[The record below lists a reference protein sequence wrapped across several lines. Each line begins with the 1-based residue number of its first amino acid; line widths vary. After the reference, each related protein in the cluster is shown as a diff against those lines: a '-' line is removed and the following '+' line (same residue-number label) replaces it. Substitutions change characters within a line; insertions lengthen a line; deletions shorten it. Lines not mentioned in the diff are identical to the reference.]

1 MLDCLVSLGP
11 WILEGGVVAR
21 AVEVSNSGIIVDAGH
36 RFASR
41 WSATDGTGLGKGE
54 IKYLGEVHG

>member
-1 MLDCLVSLGP
+1 M
-11 WILEGGVVAR
+11 AR